1 MHQLITS
8 KISFFTKATCNK
20 NYSSTMP
27 TFYPAAV
34 YDTDKK
40 PSEITVP
47 LLGEEEYQVK
57 ASTIRSDG
65 EILKRFEFLKAR
77 FLCVGA
83 FIGFSVQVIS
93 LMAYIHSLV
102 HFGKGKKAFRSSTS
116 EQIIYIVLEFLIRID
131 LCVYCVVWVAFTLSM
146 TRPGVNF
153 VMTRLDSGLGCTKA
167 TRRFVFLLGVNWL
180 VGLVLG
186 AFASWSILDVYF
198 YFPVPYAPIV
208 ATAIINLALCYFM
221 TICYDCRKANVEKEE
236 EDNDEEC

>member
-1 MHQLITS
+1 
-8 KISFFTKATCNK
+8 
-20 NYSSTMP
+20 MP

-47 LLGEEEYQVK
+47 LLDEEDYQVK
-57 ASTIRSDG
+57 ASTIRSNG
-65 EILKRFEFLKAR
+65 EILKRFEYLKAR

-93 LMAYIHSLV
+93 LMAYIHSSV
-102 HFGKGKKAFRSSTS
+102 HFGKDKKAFRSSTS
-116 EQIIYIVLEFLIRID
+116 EQIVYIVLEFLTQVD
-131 LCVYCVVWVAFTLSM
+131 LCVYSVVWVAFTLSM

-153 VMTRLDSGLGCTKA
+153 VMTYLDSGLGCTEA
-167 TRRFVFLLGVNWL
+167 TRRFVFLLGVNSL

-186 AFASWSILDVYF
+186 AFASWSILDVFF

-208 ATAIINLALCYFM
+208 ATVIIDLAFCYFM
-221 TICYDCRKANVEKEE
+221 TVCYDCGKANVEKEE